1 MDLSTEGL
9 EGLALALGRQDG
21 GVRVELAQDVSELV
35 RNVQSAVEQAQREAA
50 QLRVI
55 HELLSGCRGLAFD
68 ALNTPDGVART
79 AIQGQL
85 REVLRRIDGIAA
97 GRALAQLD
105 VSSTKGAVAAVAD
118 IERALAEVSRQQ
130 WRLDEF
136 QKRKLSETAGVLLH
150 QLEFRQVRQEVQP
163 LDLVDRAI
171 LCIERGTA
179 ADLLEAQLAIHDLGK
194 SAVPGAANQGEKLVQ
209 LCGYC
214 LECIGRGVRSEEWEA
229 GKALRE
235 LRTGLER
242 KMSALRA

>member
-21 GVRVELAQDVSELV
+21 EVRDELAQDMSELV

-55 HELLSGCRGLAFD
+55 PELLSGCRGLAFD
-68 ALNTPDGVART
+68 ALNTPDGLART

-85 REVLRRIDGIAA
+85 REVLRRIDGIA
-97 GRALAQLD
+97 GLALAQLD
-105 VSSTKGAVAAVAD
+105 VSSAKGAVAAVAD

-150 QLEFRQVRQEVQP
+150 QLEFRQERQEVQP

-171 LCIERGTA
+171 RCIESGTA
-179 ADLLEAQLAIHDLGK
+179 VDLLEAQLAIHDLGK
-194 SAVPGAANQGEKLVQ
+194 SAVPGTANQGEKLVQ

-214 LECIGRGVRSEEWEA
+214 LECIGRGVRSEEWQA

-235 LRTGLER
+235 LRAGLQREL
-242 KMSALRA
+242 SGLRD